1 MDSSC
6 GRNRRRRKLC
16 EHCGE
21 SLSYSAYLSHRR
33 LYYDSSEDKW
43 VKAQSLSEQTAA
55 PALQDTSILPVVS
68 LSFDST
74 LGKLTVVFQLAT
86 VIPNQRPI
94 FPLTAS
100 QHVLQRK
107 F

>member
-1 MDSSC
+1 M
-6 GRNRRRRKLC
+6 
-16 EHCGE
+16 
-21 SLSYSAYLSHRR
+21 SYSAYLSHRR

-55 PALQDTSILPVVS
+55 PALQDTSILLDESVVS

-74 LGKLTVVFQLAT
+74 LGKLTVFQLAT
-86 VIPNQRPI
+86 VILNQRPI
-94 FPLTAS
+94 FPSIAS
-100 QHVLQRK
+100 QHVLQRQ